1 MSEVTREEFD
11 ELRRQVSENTAR
23 LHAGDIT
30 LAKLDLRL
38 KGIEDKQTEI
48 GDQQRE
54 IAAGVKALQEKPA
67 KKWESISAAVLQWVV
82 TALLAYIAV
91 KIGLA

>member
-11 ELRRQVSENTAR
+11 KLQAQVASNTQR
-23 LHAGDIT
+23 LADGDAT
-30 LAKLDLRL
+30 LKLIQYRLDQIDKKLDELG
-38 KGIEDKQTEI
+38 KDMNE
-48 GDQQRE
+48 
-54 IAAGVKALQEKPA
+54 LQAKPA
-67 KKWESISAAVLQWVV
+67 RRWESISAAILQWVV

>member
-11 ELRRQVSENTAR
+11 KLQAQVAENTAR
-23 LHAGDIT
+23 LHDGDIAMT
-30 LAKLDLRL
+30 KLDMRLQSIEAKL
-38 KGIEDKQTEI
+38 EE
-48 GDQQRE
+48 
-54 IAAGVKALQEKPA
+54 AVNGVKALQEKPA
-67 KKWESISAAVLQWVV
+67 KRWESISGTVVSWVV

>member
-11 ELRRQVSENTAR
+11 ELKKQVGENTAR

-30 LAKLDLRL
+30 LAKLDVRL
-38 KGIEDKQTEI
+38 KGIEDKLE
-48 GDQQRE
+48 E
-54 IAAGVKALQEKPA
+54 LAVGVKALQDKPA
-67 KKWESISAAVLQWVV
+67 KRWDTISSSVLQWVV

-91 KIGLA
+91 RVGFA

>member
-11 ELRRQVSENTAR
+11 KLQAQVAENTAR

-30 LAKLDLRL
+30 LAKLDVRL
-38 KGIEDKQTEI
+38 KGIEDKLEELAT
-48 GDQQRE
+48 
-54 IAAGVKALQEKPA
+54 GVKALQEKPA
-67 KKWESISAAVLQWVV
+67 KRWESISGTILSWIV

>member
-1 MSEVTREEFD
+1 MSEVTRDEFD
-11 ELRRQVSENTAR
+11 ELRRQVQENTSR

-48 GDQQRE
+48 GDQQKE
-54 IAAGVKALQEKPA
+54 IAAGIKALQEKPA
-67 KKWESISAAVLQWVV
+67 KKWETISETIVKWVV

-91 KIGLA
+91 RIGLA

>member
-11 ELRRQVSENTAR
+11 KLQAQVNQNTQR
-23 LHAGDIT
+23 LADGDAT
-30 LAKLDLRL
+30 LKLIQYRLDQIDKKLDELGKEL
-38 KGIEDKQTEI
+38 NEM
-48 GDQQRE
+48 
-54 IAAGVKALQEKPA
+54 KAKPA
-67 KKWESISAAVLQWVV
+67 RRWESISGTVVQWVV